1 MIHFKAEIE
10 KFGQMGE
17 KTGWRYV
24 FIPAEIANQ
33 LKSDCKVSFRLK
45 GKIDDLA
52 IDGLAAVPMG
62 GGDFIIAIN
71 ATLRKKIKK
80 EAGANVALWLEEDRD
95 FKIEIPAD
103 LEVCL
108 AEDETLLARFLQQPK
123 SHQNHF
129 IKWINSAKTEPT
141 RTKRLIMTINA
152 MEKQQDYGAMIR
164 GEF

>member
-33 LKSDCKVSFRLK
+33 LKPDCKVSFRLK

-52 IDGLAAVPMG
+52 IDGLATVPMG
-62 GGDFIIAIN
+62 AGDFIIAIN

-80 EAGANVALWLEEDRD
+80 EAGAKVALWLEEDQD

-123 SHQNHF
+123 SHQNYF

-141 RTKRLIMTINA
+141 RTKKLIMTINA

>member
-80 EAGANVALWLEEDRD
+80 EAGANVALWLEEDKD

-123 SHQNHF
+123 SHQNYF

>member
-33 LKSDCKVSFRLK
+33 LKPDCKVSFRLK

-52 IDGLAAVPMG
+52 IDGLATVPMG
-62 GGDFIIAIN
+62 AGDFIIAIN

-80 EAGANVALWLEEDRD
+80 EAGANVALWLEEDKD
-95 FKIEIPAD
+95 FKIEMPAD

-123 SHQNHF
+123 SHQNYF

-141 RTKRLIMTINA
+141 RTKKLIMTINA

>member
-33 LKSDCKVSFRLK
+33 LKPDCKVSFRLK

-52 IDGLAAVPMG
+52 IDGLATVPMG
-62 GGDFIIAIN
+62 AGDFIIAIN

-80 EAGANVALWLEEDRD
+80 EAGANVALWLEEDKD
-95 FKIEIPAD
+95 FKIEMPAD

-123 SHQNHF
+123 SHQNYF

-152 MEKQQDYGAMIR
+152 MEKHQDYGAMIR

>member
-33 LKSDCKVSFRLK
+33 LKPDCKVSFRLK

-52 IDGLAAVPMG
+52 IDGLATVPMG
-62 GGDFIIAIN
+62 AGDFIIAIN

-80 EAGANVALWLEEDRD
+80 EAGANVALWLEEDQD
-95 FKIEIPAD
+95 FKIEMPAD

-123 SHQNHF
+123 SHQNYF